1 MNETTGKL
9 ALIPLDAAVACLWPV
24 SATDA
29 RLRLRILPGRPD
41 EAQRAWLA
49 QRNGYATI
57 LDPTS
62 TGDARLFWQ
71 QRGREA
77 GWADAAELRREMAK
91 LDCDAGA
98 YFRLIAE
105 QLRERAA

>member
-1 MNETTGKL
+1 MADAP

-49 QRNGYATI
+49 ARNGRATI

-62 TGDARLFWQ
+62 TGDARNFWE
-71 QRGREA
+71 GHGKAE
-77 GWADAAELRREMAK
+77 GWADAAEIRREMGK
-91 LDCDAGA
+91 VDCAAGA
-98 YFRLIAE
+98 YFRLIAS
-105 QLRERAA
+105 QVGDKA